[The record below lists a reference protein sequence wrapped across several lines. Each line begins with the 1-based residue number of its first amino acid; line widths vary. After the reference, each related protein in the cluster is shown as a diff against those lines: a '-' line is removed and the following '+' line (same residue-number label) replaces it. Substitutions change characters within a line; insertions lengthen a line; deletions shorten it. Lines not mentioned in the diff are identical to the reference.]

1 MSTKTTFKR
10 VALVAVA
17 SLGLG
22 VLASAPSNAAPSFAY
37 GVIADSTAGEAVI
50 GGQAT
55 MVVTLDTGTVTNIA
69 VTGVGSV
76 LATSQ
81 DSTTV
86 IGTVTSGSWSDSST
100 TTGTDKGTQTI
111 TLASAVAGTTTVTAT
126 PLSATGVPGTAVTK
140 TIKWVTA
147 TSTGSYDHAHAY
159 ISGANVAYRSGS
171 ADSTTAQLTFPSTLS
186 TTPRATIAVT
196 QFNAADT
203 TTVTTLSATGTKAIV
218 ATITGAGAV
227 GSTQDGS
234 NAGASVT
241 IAAGST
247 GATPEDY
254 VYVYSDGRNGTATI
268 SITVNGVAVAT
279 KTVNFYGTVSAYAQ
293 DADAPLSKNYIGVGT
308 LSGADAESATVTIKG
323 KDALGTLMA
332 SGTIYATTDTAT
344 IATVTVSGSDLF
356 IYGVAVGKTNVNV
369 CDTASCTSAK
379 IKYSFPIEV
388 TKKTAKTVTWA
399 FDKAS
404 YTPGE
409 KMTLTVTATDSNGRP
424 VADGSRALLAAAMT
438 ANISPNGTLPA
449 ASADLVDGKAT
460 YTLYA
465 PIGAGTM
472 TLSGKEGAAVDQ
484 YIAGVAAAA
493 LANTTYTA
501 AAVTVSA
508 DITNAQAD
516 AATAAAEEATAAAND
531 ATDAALSAAEA
542 AEAAT
547 AMAQEAVDAVA
558 ELSASVTKLISA
570 LRAQITTLTNLV
582 VKIQKKV
589 KA

>member
-10 VALVAVA
+10 IALVAVA

-22 VLASAPSNAAPSFAY
+22 VLASAPSNAAPTFAY
-37 GVIADSTAGEAVI
+37 GVIADSTAGQAII

-55 MVVTLDTGTVTNIA
+55 VVVTLDTNTITMLS

-76 LATSQ
+76 VGTTQ

-86 IGTVTSGSWSDSST
+86 TGTVTTGSWTDSST
-100 TTGTDKGTQTI
+100 TAGTVKGTQTI
-111 TLASAVAGTTTVTAT
+111 TITSAVAGTTTVSAT

-140 TIKWVTA
+140 TIKWVAA

-159 ISGANVAYRSGS
+159 ISGANVAYRSGA
-171 ADSTTAQLTFPSTLS
+171 ADSTTAQLTFASTLAA
-186 TTPRATIAVT
+186 TPVATIAVT

-203 TTVTTLSATGTKAIV
+203 TTATTLSATGTKAIV

-227 GSTQDGS
+227 GSTQNGS
-234 NAGASVT
+234 DAGASVT
-241 IAAGST
+241 IAAGSS
-247 GATPEDY
+247 GATAEDY
-254 VYVYSDGRNGTATI
+254 LYVYPDGRNGTATI
-268 SITVNGVAVAT
+268 AVTVNGVAVAT
-279 KTVNFYGTVSAYAQ
+279 KTVNFFGTVKSYAA
-293 DADAPLSKNYIGVGT
+293 DADLPLSKNQIGVGT
-308 LSGADAESATVTIKG
+308 LSGADAESATVSIKG
-323 KDALGTLMA
+323 KDALGTIMA
-332 SGTIYATTDTAT
+332 SGTIYATSDTST
-344 IATVTVSGSDLF
+344 IATVTVVGSDLF
-356 IYGVAVGKTNVNV
+356 IYGVAVGKTNINV
-369 CDTASCTSAK
+369 CNTASCTSAT

-449 ASADLVDGKAT
+449 ASAALVDGKAT

-465 PIGAGTM
+465 PIGAGKL
-472 TLSGKEGAAVDQ
+472 TLSSTEGAAVDQ

-493 LANTTYTA
+493 LKNTTYTA

-508 DITNAQAD
+508 EIVNASAD
-516 AATAAAEEATAAAND
+516 AASAAAEAAEAAAND
-531 ATDAALSAAEA
+531 ATDAAITAGEA
-542 AEAAT
+542 AEAAS
-547 AMAQEAVDAVA
+547 ALAQEAVDAVA

-570 LRAQITTLTNLV
+570 LKAQITTLTNLV
-582 VKIQKKV
+582 IKIQKKV